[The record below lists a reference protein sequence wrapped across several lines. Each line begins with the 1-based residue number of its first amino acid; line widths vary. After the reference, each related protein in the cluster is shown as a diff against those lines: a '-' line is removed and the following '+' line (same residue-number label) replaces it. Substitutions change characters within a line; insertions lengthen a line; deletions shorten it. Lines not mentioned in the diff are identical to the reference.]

1 MNIDILKNRFLN
13 NMHRHSN
20 IKWEEVEKRLTKDKL
35 EIINKMDS
43 NGGEAD
49 LIIYQYEY
57 LYVDFSK
64 ETPLRRNV
72 CYDDEAL
79 NSRKTFKPDSSAKA
93 LAKEIGINLLTKEM
107 YLYMQSLE
115 NIDLKTSSWLETPDN
130 IRELGGAIFG
140 DNRYNQTFIYHNGA
154 ESYYNVRGFR
164 GYIKI

>member
-35 EIINKMDS
+35 EIINKMNS
-43 NGGEAD
+43 SGGEAD
-49 LIIYQYEY
+49 LIMYQNEY